1 MNSAQ
6 VENAPIRGGNSP
18 PFDLGS
24 LGKEL
29 EDGNSLSHAP
39 TLVPPLQRNQTFPF
53 QEITNTQSSLGGTT
67 TPSQAT
73 WKRFPRIA
81 IGPHLSLQGLTGS
94 KQPFDMNI
102 DHCEL
107 PSKKILVSNNDK
119 ENIPLLVEAVSAMS
133 CLV

>member
-1 MNSAQ
+1 
-6 VENAPIRGGNSP
+6 
-18 PFDLGS
+18 L

-39 TLVPPLQRNQTFPF
+39 TLVPPLHRNQTFPF
-53 QEITNTQSSLGGTT
+53 QEITNTQSSSEGAA

-81 IGPHLSLQGLTGS
+81 IGPHLSLQDLTGS

-119 ENIPLLVEAVSAMS
+119 ENIPLLAEAVSAMS
-133 CLV
+133 CLVWNCRGLGNPLAVQELVDVV